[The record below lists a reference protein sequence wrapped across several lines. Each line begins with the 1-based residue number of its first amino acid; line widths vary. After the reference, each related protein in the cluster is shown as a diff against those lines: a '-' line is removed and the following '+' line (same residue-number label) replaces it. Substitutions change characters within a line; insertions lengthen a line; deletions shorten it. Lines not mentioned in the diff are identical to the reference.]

1 MSTED
6 PPKPP
11 SLPTVDEELAKLRIL
26 CEKQEAEIIALNER
40 YEPTMTTIVKAAGT
54 YGASEDVPT
63 WVEAF
68 ENSIEGLV
76 VDDTFTTSSY
86 RENNRFKGLDF
97 FHSSASSCKLSQYR
111 VFETPRT
118 NWMKV
123 EAVVQFTKNAEGAKG
138 WVHRGAVS
146 ALMDDAANFAG
157 FNISGELNLFSGFT
171 KQVFT
176 TYSRPVRIG
185 AILKL
190 IGQVERVRNRTDII
204 ITCSLI
210 DPSYNNALHAKADCI
225 FVMNE
230 SAAEM
235 LEPLVAM
242 KQKERGNSGAD
253 KSAEWNTP
261 EPWSVE
267 MSKTSF
273 ETVPDPAFRPPNR
286 VGRYGLGSRIDDDL
300 AQKIDERTARTFI
313 PKAGSLIKN
322 AEKHVTKKR
331 IEQERTRLEAEEELE
346 RERVRNHP
354 ARGIG
359 RVWGARSDS

>member
-1 MSTED
+1 MSSGDST
-6 PPKPP
+6 KPP
-11 SLPTVDEELAKLRIL
+11 APPTIEEELAKLRIL
-26 CEKQEAEIIALNER
+26 CEDRAAEIVALKEK
-40 YEPTMTTIVKAAGT
+40 YEPTATTTVKAAGT
-54 YGASEDVPT
+54 YDASDEIPA

-68 ENSIEGLV
+68 ENSIEGQV

-86 RENNRFKGLDF
+86 RDSNRFKGLDF
-97 FHSSASSCKLSQYR
+97 LHSPTSSCRLSQYR
-111 VFETPRT
+111 VFDTPQT
-118 NWMKV
+118 NWNKV

-138 WVHRGAVS
+138 WVHRGAVN

-157 FNISGELNLFSGFT
+157 FNVSGELNLFSGFT

-185 AILKL
+185 GVLKL
-190 IGQVERVRNRTDII
+190 IGQVERVKNRTDII

-210 DPSYNNALHAKADCI
+210 DPSYNNALHAKANCI

-242 KQKERGNSGAD
+242 KQKDRANSGAGAP
-253 KSAEWNTP
+253 AEWNTP

-267 MSKTSF
+267 MSKPSF

-300 AQKIDERTARTFI
+300 AKKIDERTARTFV

-331 IEQERTRLEAEEELE
+331 IEQERVRLEAEEELE

-354 ARGIG
+354 ARGMG
-359 RVWGARSDS
+359 RVWGGRSDS